1 MPETITPWQAQK
13 ALYRVDEAAREL
25 GYSSNDP
32 IYDLL
37 EAGELVG
44 HWHRPGK
51 RGLKITGTSLARF
64 INRYTIAPADFG
76 AVREKGAEQQKGR
89 GDEKIRRVRS

>member
-1 MPETITPWQAQK
+1 MPEMTPWKAKK

-37 EAGELVG
+37 EAKELVA
-44 HWHRPGK
+44 HWHKPGK
-51 RGLKITGTSLARF
+51 RGLKIVGESLERF
-64 INRYTIAPADFG
+64 INRYVIKPDQFS
-76 AVREKGAEQQKGR
+76 AVREKGAKGR
-89 GDEKIRRVRS
+89 TGSSSV